1 MRGHEALVDM
11 RRRGVRPAAVWLTDI
26 PPPRLL
32 AGGSQR
38 QWWLCSPNPEWAEVY
53 VEPSDSVLRADLR
66 FLIGMPVH
74 VQMAE
79 EQRMRQF
86 VDAAKY
92 AGALA
97 VYGSS
102 HSFDPHRCE
111 STEVAFTAWERG
123 AGWLA

>member
-32 AGGSQR
+32 TGGAQR
-38 QWWLCSPNPEWAEVY
+38 QWWACAAPLAAEVY
-53 VEPSDSVLRADLR
+53 VEPGDAAARSDLR
-66 FLIGMPVH
+66 FVIGMPVH
-74 VQMAE
+74 VQMADE
-79 EQRMRQF
+79 HRMRAF
-86 VDAAKY
+86 VDAARE

-102 HSFDPHRCE
+102 HRFDQERVE